1 MTIKKQPT
9 RIFQFVTVV
18 IALVL
23 LFQIVWRYTDFFSKD
38 DTSSF
43 IVPTELSEQ
52 KQKDDTSGRDEH
64 SDPMLTGL
72 LHGIELAAQIA
83 ESVSA
88 QFMVLVS
95 VGEADALKGKVVYAS
110 RMLLRPSG
118 IVVAI
123 EDGKAYSPFH
133 EEALEQIPDGEIIA
147 SVERCKRFNH
157 DDVHLSIL
165 DADETAAIVQHGQ
178 LGRLS
183 NATVV
188 LVRGLPADDIFEYA
202 RLYIRVFD
210 NEKKVAE
217 IELGDDSYPCALIL
231 DDFDGIPGN
240 EVAVSW
246 LSVANGYTAGVTVF
260 RAEYR
265 LVE

>member
-1 MTIKKQPT
+1 M
-9 RIFQFVTVV
+9 RD
-18 IALVL
+18 LM
-23 LFQIVWRYTDFFSKD
+23 
-38 DTSSF
+38 
-43 IVPTELSEQ
+43 
-52 KQKDDTSGRDEH
+52 GR
-64 SDPMLTGL
+64 LRR
-72 LHGIELAAQIA
+72 
-83 ESVSA
+83 ESW
-88 QFMVLVS
+88 LVS
-95 VGEADALKGKVVYAS
+95 KKRRYLDLGLQVH
-110 RMLLRPSG
+110 M
-118 IVVAI
+118 
-123 EDGKAYSPFH
+123 AYRN
-133 EEALEQIPDGEIIA
+133 L
-147 SVERCKRFNH
+147 VRKRFNH
-157 DDVHLSIL
+157 DDVQLSIL

-210 NEKKVAE
+210 YEKKVAE

-260 RAEYR
+260 RASYER
-265 LVE
+265 GD